1 MDGGLEFEISNVG
14 VWKRGTECRERVVW
28 LEGERVREGMT
39 WCAVGALV
47 FWRLGCCE
55 WDEGEVCGRWIE
67 VIDGM
72 DGGRG

>member
-1 MDGGLEFEISNVG
+1 M
-14 VWKRGTECRERVVW
+14 
-28 LEGERVREGMT
+28 REGMT

-72 DGGRG
+72 DGGRV